1 MDGIEAVHGEGGA
14 SDEEVNDVMRV
25 QWTTSRARMERWVEE
40 VELLQEEMR
49 QVVGFLEWKSENWF
63 AKKDIRSTTTPSGI
77 QSGLQAYAWKQ
88 ATIYHDLTVSF
99 SRLWR
104 PTLVSYN
111 LQHSWITEYME
122 QHKIPL
128 SDTNVSTSW
137 AQGIFKARV
146 LNETDSGSS
155 QVSITPHIQLQDSF
169 DVTMDDN
176 TTLLEEVTHVD
187 DDEDEGNYM
196 EAWNSPHHSDS
207 DSDDND
213 NDNDNDSDNLDF
225 DFDFD

>member
-14 SDEEVNDVMRV
+14 SDKEVNDVMRV
-25 QWTTSRARMERWVEE
+25 QWTTSHARMERWVEE

-49 QVVGFLEWKSENWF
+49 RVVGFLEWKSENWF

-77 QSGLQAYAWKQ
+77 RSGLQAYARKQ
-88 ATIYHDLTVSF
+88 AAIYHDLAVLF

-111 LQHSWITEYME
+111 LKHSWITEYME
-122 QHKIPL
+122 RHKIPL
-128 SDTNVSTSW
+128 SDTNVLTSR
-137 AQGIFKARV
+137 ARGIFKARV

-155 QVSITPHIQLQDSF
+155 QVGITPHVQLQDSF
-169 DVTMDDN
+169 DITMDDN
-176 TTLLEEVTHVD
+176 TTLLEEVTHVND
-187 DDEDEGNYM
+187 NEDEGNYT

-207 DSDDND
+207 DSNND
-213 NDNDNDSDNLDF
+213 NDDNDSDDLDF